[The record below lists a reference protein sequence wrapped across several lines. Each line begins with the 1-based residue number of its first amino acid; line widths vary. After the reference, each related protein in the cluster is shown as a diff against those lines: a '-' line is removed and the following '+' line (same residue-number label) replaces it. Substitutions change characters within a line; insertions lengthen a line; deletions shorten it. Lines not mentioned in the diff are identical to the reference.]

1 MRKEPF
7 LYLISFLLDAS
18 FGAAALCIPL
28 LAMRL
33 GGTYDDLGAIG
44 AVGASLYCV
53 GAIILGRLSDR
64 IGYRRS
70 LIAAALVSSFCVF
83 SYPASTRIIHL
94 ICLVG
99 LARFALSG
107 FWPPL
112 QAWLGRD
119 KDRRGLLRTL
129 GGFNVSW
136 SLGVM
141 VGPVIGGRL
150 YAIDRAW
157 PFTLAAAGA
166 GLIFVLLLLV
176 RVRETP
182 AAMHD
187 NEAAPRPSAGP
198 FLRIAWTANFATFF
212 ATGAVRSLFPKLA
225 SDLGILPTPLGQLMA
240 LIGVA
245 QLAAFFI
252 VSRTERWQFRLAPLV
267 IAQCLGIAG
276 LLTLAAGNSPR
287 IFMLGM
293 LTQGILAGVT
303 FTSSLFYSLYAGGP
317 GGRRAGPHE
326 AILGSGFLFGPILGG
341 LAAEHLGPRAP
352 YVLAAAVILLAI
364 AIEVWLHRRRHDGDG
379 RQVSS
384 SVVRG
389 LWSDS

>member
-44 AVGASLYCV
+44 AVAAFLYCV
-53 GAIILGRLSDR
+53 GAIVLGRLSDR

-70 LIAAALVSSFCVF
+70 LIAAALASSLCVY
-83 SYPASTRIIHL
+83 SYPASTRVVHL

-99 LARFALSG
+99 VARFALSG
-107 FWPPL
+107 FWPPM
-112 QAWLGRD
+112 QAWLGSG
-119 KDRRGLLRTL
+119 KDRRELLRTL
-129 GGFNVSW
+129 GGFNICW

-141 VGPVIGGRL
+141 VGPLIGGRL
-150 YAIDRAW
+150 YAIDESW
-157 PFTLAAAGA
+157 PFTLAAAAA
-166 GLIFVLLLLV
+166 GLVFVLLLLV
-176 RVRETP
+176 RVKET
-182 AAMHD
+182 AGSSRGY
-187 NEAAPRPSAGP
+187 ETAPVASARR
-198 FLRIAWTANFATFF
+198 FLRVAWVANFATFF

-245 QLAAFFI
+245 QLGTFFI

-267 IAQCLGIAG
+267 ATQCLGIAG
-276 LLTLAAGNSPR
+276 LLALAAGSSPQV
-287 IFMLGM
+287 FMLSM
-293 LTQGILAGVT
+293 LAQGVLAGVT

-341 LAAEHLGPRAP
+341 LAAEHMGPRAP
-352 YVLAAAVILLAI
+352 YVLSAAVILLAI
-364 AIEVWLHRRRHDGDG
+364 AVEVWFLRRAGSPERHPAPS
-379 RQVSS
+379 QSAACP
-384 SVVRG
+384 
-389 LWSDS
+389 L

>member
-44 AVGASLYCV
+44 AVGAFLYCI

-70 LIAAALVSSFCVF
+70 LIAAALISALCVF
-83 SYPASTRIIHL
+83 SYPSSTRVIHL

-107 FWPPL
+107 FWPPM
-112 QAWLGRD
+112 QAWLGEG

-141 VGPVIGGRL
+141 VGPLIGGRL
-150 YAIDRAW
+150 YAVDRSW
-157 PFTLAAAGA
+157 PFTFAATGA

-176 RVRETP
+176 RVREP
-182 AAMHD
+182 PGPVHD
-187 NEAAPRPSAGP
+187 GEAAPEPSAGR
-198 FLRIAWTANFATFF
+198 FLRMAWTANFATFF

-245 QLAAFFI
+245 QLATFFL
-252 VSRTERWQFRLAPLV
+252 VSRTERWQFRLAPLA

-276 LLTLAAGNSPR
+276 LLALAAGNSPQV
-287 IFMLGM
+287 FVLGM

-303 FTSSLFYSLYAGGP
+303 FTSSLFYSLCAGGP

-352 YVLAAAVILLAI
+352 YVLAAGVILAAVAVETWIL
-364 AIEVWLHRRRHDGDG
+364 RRAHKMFLSATPPDA
-379 RQVSS
+379 
-384 SVVRG
+384 
-389 LWSDS
+389 